1 MYNTELEK
9 GSVLQASDILV
20 ITKDYTVMY
29 YGIPVG
35 SVKNNLCWF
44 LANPNKPAYNEI
56 KQVVYLG
63 NYEWGVKQLNSPID
77 EFRSF
82 DASLQEEVLS
92 DLLEFQKTVLQS
104 RSSFNY

>member
-1 MYNTELEK
+1 MYNKELEK
-9 GSVLQASDILV
+9 GSILQVSDILQ

-35 SVKNNLCWF
+35 SVKNNLSWF
-44 LANPNKPAYNEI
+44 SANPNKPAYNEI

-63 NYEWGVKQLNSPID
+63 NYEWGVKQLVLPIG

-82 DASLQEEVLS
+82 DSSLQEEIIC